1 MSDRHRPS
9 SRRGALFASLSVIAA
24 LTLAVPASSVDAQSS
39 GGSFG
44 GGSFSPS
51 PSSGGGGGGYTP
63 SPSYSPSSGGGDYGG
78 GYQGGGYPS
87 GSYDGGYDGTY
98 QGGDGDGCASLFCCG
113 FLFLLIFVVLMFSRF
128 RNGDAE
134 RGTVPVRGG
143 IDVSGLMLAIDWR
156 ARKHIQGQLEQLA
169 KTGDTS
175 TPDGLARLARETAL
189 ALRREELS
197 WLYGSVLNALPA
209 APRDAERVF
218 RQAAADARSKFRHE
232 LIRNADGSTRITAG
246 PAQRASREE
255 GEGVV
260 VVTLLVAAH
269 RELIDVA
276 DVTNANEVRHLL
288 DQVIALDGN
297 SIAVLEVIW
306 SPADENDRMSTA
318 ELEVLYPGLRRIN
331 EQTVA
336 GRVFCAY
343 CAAPFAKE
351 LQSCPHCGAP
361 AGDAKPRG

>member
-1 MSDRHRPS
+1 MSHRHSSS
-9 SRRGALFASLSVIAA
+9 SRRGARLASLSLVAA
-24 LTLAVPASSVDAQSS
+24 LTFALPLSAAHAQSS

-51 PSSGGGGGGYTP
+51 PSSGGGGGGDYSP
-63 SPSYSPSSGGGDYGG
+63 SPSYSPSGGDYG
-78 GYQGGGYPS
+78 GYQGGGYDGS
-87 GSYDGGYDGTY
+87 SYDNGGYDGNY
-98 QGGDGDGCASLFCCG
+98 QGGSGDGCSSLCCCF
-113 FLFLLIFVVLMFSRF
+113 FLFMLIVVVLLISRF
-128 RNGDAE
+128 RNGDQV
-134 RGTVPVRGG
+134 RGTLPVRGG

-156 ARKHIQGQLEQLA
+156 ARKHVQGQLEQLA

-209 APRDAERVF
+209 SPRDAERVF
-218 RQAAADARSKFRHE
+218 RQAAADARSKYRHE
-232 LIRNADGSTRITAG
+232 LIRNADGSTRVTAG

-331 EQTVA
+331 EQTLA

-361 AGDAKPRG
+361 AGDAKPRS

>member
-1 MSDRHRPS
+1 MSDRHTPCAC
-9 SRRGALFASLSVIAA
+9 RGPLGAWLPLLFA
-24 LTLAVPASSVDAQSS
+24 LTLVLPASGVDAQSS

-44 GGSFSPS
+44 GGSFEGGGG
-51 PSSGGGGGGYTP
+51 GGGGGGYTP
-63 SPSYSPSSGGGDYGG
+63 SPSYQPSGGGDYGG
-78 GYQGGGYPS
+78 GYQGGYQG
-87 GSYDGGYDGTY
+87 GGYDGNY
-98 QGGDGDGCASLFCCG
+98 QGGSGDGCSSLFCCF
-113 FLFLLIFVVLMFSRF
+113 FLFMLIAVVLLISRF
-128 RNGDAE
+128 RHGDQV
-134 RGTVPVRGG
+134 RGTLPVTGG

-175 TPDGLARLARETAL
+175 TPDGLARMARETAL

-218 RQAAADARSKFRHE
+218 RAAAADARSKFRYE
-232 LIRNADGSTRITAG
+232 LIRNADGSTRVTVG
-246 PAQRASREE
+246 PEQRVSREE

-318 ELEVLYPGLRRIN
+318 ELEMLYPGLRRIN

-351 LQSCPHCGAP
+351 LQTCPHCGAP